1 MYKKSL
7 ILAIAILVLASMAC
21 SFSVNLPV
29 SEVKTGP
36 TQVEN
41 VNVPNLS
48 GSDAVA
54 DVTLQFGA
62 GELLLNSGAQN
73 ALISGTATYNVAD
86 LKPTVTTNGNS
97 VRIET
102 GNLKIQGI
110 PNFNK
115 KYKNEWNLKF
125 GDAPMNLTIN
135 SGAYQGRMELGG
147 LSIQSLQVKDGASDV
162 NLGFSQPNKAEM
174 STLRYETGAS
184 NVKLTGLANANFG
197 DMEFKSGAGSYTL
210 DFTGELKR
218 DATVTITSGVSSID
232 IVVPQG
238 VSARVLFDGGLSN
251 VDISGGWQKN
261 GNQYSQSG
269 SGPTLTINVNMGA
282 GNLKLSNQ

>member
-1 MYKKSL
+1 MYKKLL

-21 SFSVNLPV
+21 SFSVNLPIN
-29 SEVKTGP
+29 EVKTGP
-36 TQVEN
+36 TQVDN
-41 VNVPNLS
+41 INVPNLS
-48 GSDAVA
+48 SPDAVA

-62 GELLLNSGAQN
+62 GELVLNSGAQN
-73 ALISGTATYNVAD
+73 ALVSGTATYNVVD

-97 VRIET
+97 VSIET
-102 GNLKIQGI
+102 GDLKLQGI
-110 PNFNK
+110 PNFNQ

-147 LSIQSLQVKDGASDV
+147 LSIQSLQVKDGASEV

-174 STLRYETGAS
+174 STYRYETGAS

-197 DMEFKSGAGSYTL
+197 EMVFKSGAGSYTL

-218 DATVTITSGVSSID
+218 DATVTVTSGVSSINV
-232 IVVPQG
+232 IVPQG

-251 VDISGGWQKN
+251 VDIGGGWQKN
-261 GNQYSQSG
+261 GNQYTQSG
-269 SGPTLTINVNMGA
+269 SGPTITINVNMGA
-282 GNLKLSNQ
+282 GNLQLSN